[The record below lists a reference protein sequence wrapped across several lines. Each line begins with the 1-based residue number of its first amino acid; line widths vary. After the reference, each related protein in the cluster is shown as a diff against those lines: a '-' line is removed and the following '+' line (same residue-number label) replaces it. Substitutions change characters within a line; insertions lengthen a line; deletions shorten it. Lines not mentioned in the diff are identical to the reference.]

1 MTGREPGRPALGWIR
16 LLLGGLAVVAIG
28 VALAQLQ
35 DARRG
40 VTTETMTVEGTP
52 MTVFRPVDRTGT
64 APVVVIAHGF
74 AGSQQLMQPFAV
86 TLARGGYVAV
96 TFDFAGHGANP
107 RPLTG
112 NISREDGA
120 TRRLVEETARVVD
133 LAKGLGDG
141 RLALLGHSMA
151 TDIIVRVAQSRA
163 DVAAT
168 VAVSMFSPAVTAT
181 SPRNLL
187 VIAGE
192 WEGGLRREA
201 LRAVGLVSA
210 PASPEPGVTYGD
222 IAGGTARR
230 AAVSPRA
237 EHVGV
242 LYNEASLREA
252 LAWLDA
258 SFGRSATRAP
268 DLDGRGVWI
277 LLLLAGV
284 VVLAWPL
291 SALLPRVASPP
302 VGAGLGWR
310 RIALPLVLP
319 ALLTPILLRFVP
331 TNFLPVIV
339 GDYLAVH
346 FAAYGALTAL
356 CIAFGQ
362 RGRDRPRS
370 EVSRGRLAAGTLALM
385 LFGLVALVWPVHS
398 FVTAF
403 VPAGHRL
410 PLFAATLAGTLIYF
424 LADEWL
430 TRGEGAAR
438 GAYLA
443 SKLAFLVSLGL
454 AVALDFQRLFFLL
467 IIVPVIVLF
476 FLVYGLFSAWAF
488 RRSGH
493 PLMAGIANAFAFA
506 WAIAATFPLVAR

>member
-28 VALAQLQ
+28 VALAQLR

-40 VTTETMTVEGTP
+40 VTTETMTAEGTP

-86 TLARGGYVAV
+86 TLARAGYVAV

-112 NISREDGA
+112 SVSREDGA

-133 LAKGLGDG
+133 RAIGLGDG

-163 DVAAT
+163 DVGAT

-210 PASPEPGVTYGD
+210 PASAEPGITYGEF
-222 IAGGTARR
+222 AAGTAPVT
-230 AAVSPRA
+230 AV
-237 EHVGV
+237 
-242 LYNEASLREA
+242 
-252 LAWLDA
+252 
-258 SFGRSATRAP
+258 P
-268 DLDGRGVWI
+268 DLDGRGMWI
-277 LLLLAGV
+277 LLLLLGV

-291 SALLPRVASPP
+291 SALLPGAASPP
-302 VGAGLGWR
+302 VGSGLGWR
-310 RIALPLVLP
+310 RIAPPLILP
-319 ALLTPILLRFVP
+319 ALLTPIGLRFVP

-356 CIAFGQ
+356 CIAFVQ
-362 RGRDRPRS
+362 RRRS
-370 EVSRGRLAAGTLALM
+370 SQRAIVSRGRLAAGTLALM
-385 LFGLVALVWPVHS
+385 LFGLVALAWPIHS
-398 FVTAF
+398 YVTAF
-403 VPAGHRL
+403 VPVGHRL
-410 PLFAATLAGTLIYF
+410 PLFAATLAGTLVYF

-467 IIVPVIVLF
+467 IIVPVIVAF

-493 PLMAGIANAFAFA
+493 PFMAGIANALAFA

>member
-28 VALAQLQ
+28 IALAQLQ
-35 DARRG
+35 HARRG
-40 VTTETMTVEGTP
+40 VTTESMTVDGTP

-107 RPLTG
+107 RPLSG
-112 NISREDGA
+112 SISREDGA
-120 TRRLVEETARVVD
+120 TRRLVDETARVVD
-133 LAKGLGDG
+133 RAIGLGDG

-187 VIAGE
+187 IIAGE

-222 IAGGTARR
+222 IAAGSVRR

-258 SFGRSATRAP
+258 SFGRPTATSP
-268 DLDGRGVWI
+268 DLDGRGAWI

-319 ALLTPILLRFVP
+319 ALLTPVLLRFVP

-356 CIAFGQ
+356 CIAFVQ
-362 RGRDRPRS
+362 RGRSRPVS
-370 EVSRGRLAAGTLALM
+370 QVSRGRLAAGTLALM

-438 GAYLA
+438 GAFLA

-493 PLMAGIANAFAFA
+493 PFMAGIANAFAFA

>member
-1 MTGREPGRPALGWIR
+1 MTEREPGWPAKAWVR
-16 LLLGGLAVVAIG
+16 LTIAGLAIVAIG
-28 VALAQLQ
+28 VALVQLQ

-40 VTTETMTVEGTP
+40 VTIEAMTAEGTP
-52 MTVFRPVDRTGT
+52 MTVFRPVQSGAP

-86 TLARGGYVAV
+86 TLARAGYVAV

-107 RPLTG
+107 VPLTG
-112 NISREDGA
+112 SISREDGA
-120 TRRLVEETARVVD
+120 TRRLVQESGHVVD
-133 LAKGLGDG
+133 RAKGLGDG

-163 DVAAT
+163 DIAAT

-210 PASPEPGVTYGD
+210 PAPPEAGVTYGD
-222 IAGGTARR
+222 VAAGTARR

-258 SFGRSATRAP
+258 SLDRPAAANP
-268 DLDGRGVWI
+268 DLDSRGVWI

-284 VVLAWPL
+284 VLLAWPL

-310 RIALPLVLP
+310 RIALPLILP

-331 TNFLPVIV
+331 TTFLPVIV

-356 CIAFGQ
+356 CVAFVQ
-362 RGRDRPRS
+362 RGRDRLQS
-370 EVSRGRLAAGTLALM
+370 EMSPGRLAVGTLALM
-385 LFGLVALVWPVHS
+385 LFGLVALAWPVHS

-438 GAYLA
+438 GAFLA
-443 SKLAFLVSLGL
+443 SKLAFLISLGL

-493 PLMAGIANAFAFA
+493 PFMAGIANAFAFA

>member
-1 MTGREPGRPALGWIR
+1 MTERNPAGPATGWIR
-16 LLLGGLAVVAIG
+16 LGLGCLAVVAIG
-28 VALAQLQ
+28 IALLNLLES
-35 DARRG
+35 RRG
-40 VTTETMTVEGTP
+40 ITTEAMTADGTP
-52 MTVFRPVDRTGT
+52 MTVFRPVERGAA

-86 TLARGGYVAV
+86 TLARSGYTAV

-107 RPLTG
+107 MPLTG
-112 NISREDGA
+112 SIAREDGA
-120 TRRLVEETARVVD
+120 TRRLVDETARVVD
-133 LAKGLGDG
+133 RAKWLGDG

-187 VIAGE
+187 VISGE

-210 PASPEPGVTYGD
+210 PASAEPGVTYGD
-222 IAGGTARR
+222 VAAGTARR

-258 SFGRSATRAP
+258 SFGRPATALP

-277 LLLLAGV
+277 LLLLFGV

-291 SALLPRVASPP
+291 SALLPRAASPP

-310 RIALPLVLP
+310 RIALPLILP
-319 ALLTPILLRFVP
+319 ALLTPVVLRFVP

-346 FAAYGALTAL
+346 FAAYGLLTAL
-356 CIAFGQ
+356 CIAFVQ
-362 RGRDRPRS
+362 RGHSGPASD
-370 EVSRGRLAAGTLALM
+370 VSRGRLVAGTLALM
-385 LFGLVALVWPVHS
+385 LFGLVALAWPVHS

-410 PLFAATLAGTLIYF
+410 PLFAGTLAGTLIYF

-493 PLMAGIANAFAFA
+493 PFMAGIANAFAFA

>member
-1 MTGREPGRPALGWIR
+1 MTMREPGRPALGWIR

-35 DARRG
+35 DTRRG
-40 VTTETMTVEGTP
+40 VTTESMAVDGTP
-52 MTVFRPVDRTGT
+52 MTVFRPVQTGAA

-86 TLARGGYVAV
+86 TLARAGYVAV

-107 RPLTG
+107 KPLTG
-112 NISREDGA
+112 SISREDGA
-120 TRRLVEETARVVD
+120 TRRLVDETARVAD
-133 LAKGLGDG
+133 RARGLGDG

-168 VAVSMFSPAVTAT
+168 VAVSMFSPAVTAA

-187 VIAGE
+187 VVAGE

-210 PASPEPGVTYGD
+210 PASPEAGVTYGD
-222 IAGGTARR
+222 IAAGSARR

-242 LYNEASLREA
+242 LYNETSLSEA

-258 SFGRSATRAP
+258 SFGQPTAANP

-277 LLLLAGV
+277 LLLLLGV
-284 VVLAWPL
+284 VVLASPL
-291 SALLPRVASPP
+291 SALLPRAASPP

-310 RIALPLVLP
+310 RIALPLILP
-319 ALLTPILLRFVP
+319 ALLTPVVLRFVP

-346 FAAYGALTAL
+346 FAAYGVLTAL
-356 CIAFGQ
+356 CIAFVQ
-362 RGRDRPRS
+362 RGRTSPRS
-370 EVSRGRLAAGTLALM
+370 TVSRGALATGTLALL
-385 LFGLVALVWPVHS
+385 LFGLVALAWPIHS
-398 FVTAF
+398 YVTAF
-403 VPAGHRL
+403 VPTGHRL
-410 PLFAATLAGTLIYF
+410 PLFAATLVGTLIYF

-430 TRGEGAAR
+430 TRGAGAAR

-493 PLMAGIANAFAFA
+493 PFMAGIANAFAFA

>member
-1 MTGREPGRPALGWIR
+1 M
-16 LLLGGLAVVAIG
+16 LGGLAVVAIG
-28 VALAQLQ
+28 VALVQLQ

-40 VTTETMTVEGTP
+40 VITESMSVDGTP
-52 MTVFRPVDRTGT
+52 MTVFRPVQGSGA

-86 TLARGGYVAV
+86 TLARAGYVAV

-107 RPLTG
+107 MPLTG
-112 NISREDGA
+112 SISREDGA
-120 TRRLVEETARVVD
+120 TRRLVDETARV
-133 LAKGLGDG
+133 AERAIGLGDG

-181 SPRNLL
+181 TPRNLL

-210 PASPEPGVTYGD
+210 PAPPEAGVTYGD
-222 IAGGTARR
+222 VAAGTARR

-242 LYNEASLREA
+242 LYNEVSLREA

-258 SFGRSATRAP
+258 SFGRPAVASP

-277 LLLLAGV
+277 LLLLLGV
-284 VVLAWPL
+284 VVLASPL
-291 SALLPRVASPP
+291 SALLPRAASPP
-302 VGAGLGWR
+302 VGAALGWR

-319 ALLTPILLRFVP
+319 ALLTPVLLRFVP

-346 FAAYGALTAL
+346 FAAYGVLTAL
-356 CIAFGQ
+356 CLAFVQ
-362 RGRDRPRS
+362 RGYTVPRAT
-370 EVSRGRLAAGTLALM
+370 VSRGALATGTLALM

-430 TRGEGAAR
+430 TRGPGAAR
-438 GAYLA
+438 GAYLT

-493 PLMAGIANAFAFA
+493 PFMAGTANAFAFA

>member
-1 MTGREPGRPALGWIR
+1 MMMRGPGRPALGWIR

-28 VALAQLQ
+28 VALARLQ
-35 DARRG
+35 DTRRG
-40 VTTETMTVEGTP
+40 TTTEAMMADGTP
-52 MTVFRPVDRTGT
+52 MTVFRPVQGRAA

-86 TLARGGYVAV
+86 TLARAGYIAV

-107 RPLTG
+107 MPLSG
-112 NISREDGA
+112 SIAREDGA
-120 TRRLVEETARVVD
+120 TRRLVDETARVAD
-133 LAKGLGDG
+133 RAISLGDG

-210 PASPEPGVTYGD
+210 PAPAEAGVTYGD
-222 IAGGTARR
+222 VAAGTARR

-258 SFGRSATRAP
+258 SLSRPAAANP

-277 LLLLAGV
+277 LLLLLGV

-291 SALLPRVASPP
+291 SALLPRAASPP
-302 VGAGLGWR
+302 VGAGPGWR
-310 RIALPLVLP
+310 RIALPLILP
-319 ALLTPILLRFVP
+319 ALLTPIVLRFVP

-346 FAAYGALTAL
+346 FAAYGVLTAL
-356 CIAFGQ
+356 CIAFAQ
-362 RGRDRPRS
+362 RGHTSPRS
-370 EVSRGRLAAGTLALM
+370 TVSRGALATGTLALM
-385 LFGLVALVWPVHS
+385 LFGLVALAWPIHS
-398 FVTAF
+398 YVTAF

-410 PLFAATLAGTLIYF
+410 PLFAATLVGTLFYF

-430 TRGEGAAR
+430 TRGARAAR

-493 PLMAGIANAFAFA
+493 PFMAGTANAFAFA